1 MASFSKHFIFFFIL
15 WFSGKNL
22 KQSYENLKDYLNA
35 QILHLICDI
44 QKVCGD
50 LTCYLKY

>member
-35 QILHLICDI
+35 QI
-44 QKVCGD
+44 
-50 LTCYLKY
+50 